1 MTGGARAPLGPVCPC
16 RRKQQVRGESLCS
29 EGVWTS
35 RVPWTCGES
44 AGPHPVC
51 FPTVLTLV
59 ASLTLDTAETG
70 GASWFEF
77 ALPCH

>member
-1 MTGGARAPLGPVCPC
+1 MQEVTAGQGRVLVFGGRVDEPDPVDL
-16 RRKQQVRGESLCS
+16 R
-29 EGVWTS
+29 
-35 RVPWTCGES
+35 ES

-51 FPTVLTLV
+51 FPTMLTLV